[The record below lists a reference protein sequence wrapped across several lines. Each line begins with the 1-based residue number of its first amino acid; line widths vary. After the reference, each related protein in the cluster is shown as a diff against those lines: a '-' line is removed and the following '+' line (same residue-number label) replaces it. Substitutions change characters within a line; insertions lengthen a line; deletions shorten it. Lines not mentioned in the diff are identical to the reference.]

1 MKAMYRLKKNEDF
14 AFTVKYGTVK
24 KNFSYVTHTKTNDL
38 GYARIGISVSSKLG
52 CAVIRNRIKRQIRAM
67 VREIVDFST
76 NSSDIVIIAKSDF
89 KNHSFEENK
98 ALLAKL
104 IA

>member
-14 AFTVKYGTVK
+14 AFTVKHGTVK

-38 GYARIGISVSSKLG
+38 GYARIGISVSYKLG

>member
-14 AFTVKYGTVK
+14 AFTVKHGTVQ

>member
-1 MKAMYRLKKNEDF
+1 MKAMYRIKKNEDF
-14 AFTVKYGTVK
+14 AFTVKHGTVK

-38 GYARIGISVSSKLG
+38 GFVRVGISVSSKLG
-52 CAVIRNRIKRQIRAM
+52 CAVVRNRIKRQIRAM
-67 VREIVDFST
+67 VRELVEFTTGSR
-76 NSSDIVIIAKSDF
+76 DIVIVAKSDF

-98 ALLAKL
+98 KLLAQL

>member
-14 AFTVKYGTVK
+14 AFTVKHGTVK

-67 VREIVDFST
+67 VREIVEFST